1 MAVNLPIQGTQA
13 DLIKMAMISVH
24 KHLKDKYLK
33 DEAKMLLQI
42 HDELVFE
49 IKENSVQEISKEIKK
64 IMESMYKL
72 KVPIIVDAKEGDN
85 WAEMERMRF

>member
-1 MAVNLPIQGTQA
+1 
-13 DLIKMAMISVH
+13 MISVN
-24 KHLKDKYLK
+24 KYLKDKYSK
-33 DEAKMLLQI
+33 GEAKMLLQI

-49 IKENSVQEISKEIKK
+49 IEEDSIQEISKEIKK
-64 IMESMYKL
+64 VMESMYKL